1 MAYKERLEPLTDSDK
16 KQVRKN
22 IIGAGIFAAFSI
34 GLCTVVAYNMDMTLS
49 GVMLYFLVGFMV
61 LFFGVIVFI
70 AGSAVLDLRSG
81 YKTIITGTIT
91 DKERYQHRTRNSKGH
106 SKNSQPRY
114 ILHFDDKKVTVQYN
128 HFSQV
133 HVGDEI
139 DLHYAKRS
147 GLSLSVDIL
156 NNGTEKTVAGA
167 DEALSLQ
174 DKIKQISQ
182 EKASVEKKEYPLTKE
197 DLKALRKYRN
207 GKLITNF
214 IFLILFCFF
223 ALAFLIPMA
232 ASKWFIIPE
241 IFFIGG
247 IFLCFRW
254 IVKCISKY
262 FKDKSMGMKIVAI
275 SQVKDKQIS
284 SGNGKQQYRISSAY
298 GTYPVDKPVYDALKI
313 GDSVFSFHGKHSDW
327 LIGMHTEKSGYIPG

>member
-1 MAYKERLEPLTDSDK
+1 MAYKERLEPLTTSDK

-22 IIGAGIFAAFSI
+22 IIGAGIFAVFSI
-34 GLCTVVAYNMDMTLS
+34 GLCTVISYNIEMQLD
-49 GVMLYFLVGFMV
+49 GVMLYFFAGFMV

-81 YKTIITGTIT
+81 YKTIITGVIT
-91 DKERYQHRTRNSKGH
+91 DKERHQHRTRNSKGQ

-133 HVGDEI
+133 HVGDEV

-147 GLSLSVDIL
+147 SLSLSVDIL
-156 NNGTEKTVAGA
+156 NQSEIKAEEGNGE
-167 DEALSLQ
+167 LSLQ
-174 DKIKQISQ
+174 EKINRLSQ

-214 IFLILFCFF
+214 IFLIFFCFF

-241 IFFIGG
+241 IFFVGG
-247 IFLCFRW
+247 IFLCCRW
-254 IVKCISKY
+254 IMKCFSKY
-262 FKDKSMGMKIVAI
+262 FKDKSLGMKIVAI
-275 SQVKDKQIS
+275 SQVKDKQTS
-284 SGNGKQQYRISSAY
+284 SGNGKRQYRISSAY

-327 LIGMHTEKSGYIPG
+327 LIAMHTEKSGYIPS

>member
-1 MAYKERLEPLTDSDK
+1 MAYKERLEPLTESDK
-16 KQVRKN
+16 KKVRKN

-34 GLCTVVAYNMDMTLS
+34 GLCTVVAYNIEMQLD
-49 GVMLYFLVGFMV
+49 GVILYFFVGFMI
-61 LFFGVIVFI
+61 LFFGVIVYI

-81 YKTIITGTIT
+81 HKTIITGVVT
-91 DKERYQHRTRNSKGH
+91 DKERHQHRTRNSKGQ

-114 ILHFDDKKVTVQYN
+114 ILHFDDKKITVQYN

-147 GLSLSVDIL
+147 GLSLSIDIL
-156 NNGTEKTVAGA
+156 NQGTENTRAGA
-167 DEALSLQ
+167 NEPLSLQ
-174 DKIKQISQ
+174 DKIRQMSQ

-197 DLKALRKYRN
+197 DLKALSKYRN
-207 GKLITNF
+207 RKLIPNF
-214 IFLILFCFF
+214 IFLIIFCFF
-223 ALAFLIPMA
+223 ALAFLIPIA

-241 IFFIGG
+241 VFFIGG

-254 IVKCISKY
+254 ILKCFSKY
-262 FKDKSMGMKIVAI
+262 FKDKSLGMKVVAI
-275 SQVKDKQIS
+275 SQVKDKQTS
-284 SGNGKQQYRISSAY
+284 SGNGKKQYRISSAY
-298 GTYPVDKPVYDALKI
+298 GTYPVGEAVYDALKI

>member
-1 MAYKERLEPLTDSDK
+1 MAYKERLEPLTQSDK

-34 GLCTVVAYNMDMTLS
+34 GLSTVFAYNIEMQLD
-49 GVMLYFLVGFMV
+49 GVMLYFFAGFMV

-91 DKERYQHRTRNSKGH
+91 DKERHQHRTRNSKGH

-114 ILHFDDKKVTVQYN
+114 FLHFDDKKVTVQYN

-147 GLSLSVDIL
+147 SLSLSVDIL
-156 NNGTEKTVAGA
+156 NQSTEKPETDG
-167 DEALSLQ
+167 ELSLQ
-174 DKIKQISQ
+174 EKINRLSQ

-197 DLKALRKYRN
+197 DLKSLRKYRN

-214 IFLILFCFF
+214 IFLIFFSFF
-223 ALAFLIPMA
+223 ALAFLIPIA

-241 IFFIGG
+241 VFFIGG

-254 IVKCISKY
+254 IMKCFSKY
-262 FKDKSMGMKIVAI
+262 SKDKSLGMKVIAI
-275 SQVKDKQIS
+275 SQVKDKQTS
-284 SGNGKQQYRISSAY
+284 SGNGKRRYRISSAY
-298 GTYPVDKPVYDALKI
+298 GSYPVEKPVYDALKI
-313 GDSVFSFHGKHSDW
+313 GDSVFSFHGKYSDW
-327 LIGMHTEKSGYIPG
+327 LIGMHTEKSGYIPS